1 MNEQDNTPNEPAFL
15 THLIELRDRLLRSVL
30 VIIVLLMPLLY
41 FANELYSLL
50 AEPLLRHMPQG
61 TQMIATE
68 VASPF
73 LTPFK
78 LALIASIFIAVPYL
92 LYQGWAFIAPG
103 LYQHEQKLVIPLMVS
118 STLLFYAGIAF
129 AYYVVF
135 PLVFGF
141 FIGVA
146 PEGVAVMTD
155 ISKYLDFVLKLFIAF
170 GIAFEVPIATILM
183 CWTGMTTP
191 EKLAEKRAYVI
202 VGAFVIGM
210 LMTPPDIISQTL
222 LAMPMWILFEA
233 GLFFARRLPK
243 RNRDEYDDND
253 ESDTENSIMP
263 PVATATTA
271 AAATVDDSAPYKA
284 TQQESEQDD
293 SASDVDAEEVEEE
306 DPYEEMTDEEMDA
319 ELDRVDAEMSSF
331 DDDEEE
337 KPDSE
342 ASDTDATTDEKD
354 KKE

>member
-1 MNEQDNTPNEPAFL
+1 MTDQADNQDDSSLF

-30 VIIVLLMPLLY
+30 VILALLIPLFYFGNDLY
-41 FANELYSLL
+41 TFV

-61 TQMIATE
+61 THMIATE

-78 LALIASIFIAVPYL
+78 LALIAAVFLAVPYL
-92 LYQGWAFIAPG
+92 LYQAWAFIAPG
-103 LYQHEQKLVIPLMVS
+103 LYQHERRLALPLVVS
-118 STLLFYAGIAF
+118 STVLFYAGIAF

-146 PEGVAVMTD
+146 PEGVEVMTD

-191 EKLAEKRAYVI
+191 DKLAAKRPYII

-210 LMTPPDIISQTL
+210 LMTPPDVISQTL
-222 LAMPMWILFEA
+222 LALPMWFLFEL
-233 GLFFARRLPK
+233 GIFFARRMPT
-243 RNRDEYDDND
+243 RGEQAGDDGDED
-253 ESDTENSIMP
+253 ELEPSIASP
-263 PVATATTA
+263 AQQA
-271 AAATVDDSAPYKA
+271 AAATAATTASAEA
-284 TQQESEQDD
+284 
-293 SASDVDAEEVEEE
+293 
-306 DPYEEMTDEEMDA
+306 DEEPYVAPSEDEMEA
-319 ELDRVDAEMSSF
+319 ELDRIEAE
-331 DDDEEE
+331 
-337 KPDSE
+337 E
-342 ASDTDATTDEKD
+342 AAGDTDGSSGEDETAPGDRPKRD
-354 KKE
+354 

>member
-1 MNEQDNTPNEPAFL
+1 MSEQDNTPTEPAFL

-30 VIIVLLMPLLY
+30 VVIILLMPLLY
-41 FANELYSLL
+41 FANDLYSML
-50 AEPLLRHMPQG
+50 AEPLLRHMPAG

-78 LALIASIFIAVPYL
+78 LALIAAIFVAVPYL
-92 LYQGWAFIAPG
+92 LYQAWAFIAPG
-103 LYQHEQKLVIPLMVS
+103 LYQHERKLIIPLLAS
-118 STLLFYAGIAF
+118 STVLFYAGIAF

-191 EKLAEKRAYVI
+191 DKLAEKRAYVI

-210 LMTPPDIISQTL
+210 LMTPPDVVSQTL
-222 LAMPMWILFEA
+222 LALPMWMLFEV
-233 GLFFARRLPK
+233 GLFFARRMPK
-243 RNRDEYDDND
+243 RDVDDYDDSED
-253 ESDTENSIMP
+253 DSENSMMP
-263 PVATATTA
+263 PA
-271 AAATVDDSAPYKA
+271 AAQAAKSATSTSVTKDPEPYKA
-284 TQQESEQDD
+284 TKGRAEPD
-293 SASDVDAEEVEEE
+293 STAAGEDYAEE
-306 DPYEEMTDEEMDA
+306 PYVALTDEEMEA
-319 ELDRVDAEMSSF
+319 ELDRM
-331 DDDEEE
+331 DEEE
-337 KPDSE
+337 NE
-342 ASDTDATTDEKD
+342 AEEIKSSRAKADEEKD
-354 KKE
+354 KK

>member
-1 MNEQDNTPNEPAFL
+1 MNEQDNTPQEPAFVS
-15 THLIELRDRLLRSVL
+15 HLIELRDRLLRSVL

-78 LALIASIFIAVPYL
+78 LALIAAIFIAVPYL

-170 GIAFEVPIATILM
+170 GLAFEVPIATILM

-210 LMTPPDIISQTL
+210 LMTPPDIISQSL
-222 LAMPMWILFEA
+222 LALPMWLLFEV
-233 GLFFARRLPK
+233 GLFFARRMPK
-243 RNRDEYDDND
+243 RDRGEYEDTDD
-253 ESDTENSIMP
+253 ESVTENSIMP
-263 PVATATTA
+263 PVATAT
-271 AAATVDDSAPYKA
+271 VDDPEPYKA
-284 TQQESEQDD
+284 TKQAAEQAD
-293 SASDVDAEEVEEE
+293 STSVDVDAEEAEEE
-306 DPYEEMTDEEMDA
+306 EPYEEMTDEEMDA

-331 DDDEEE
+331 DDEDES
-337 KPDSE
+337 DSE
-342 ASDTDATTDEKD
+342 ATDADSATDDKD

>member
-1 MNEQDNTPNEPAFL
+1 MNEQDNSAAEPAFL

-41 FANELYSLL
+41 FANDLYSLL
-50 AEPLLRHMPQG
+50 AEPLLRHMPAG

-78 LALIASIFIAVPYL
+78 LALIAAIFIAVPYL
-92 LYQGWAFIAPG
+92 LYQAWAFIAPG
-103 LYQHEQKLVIPLMVS
+103 LYQHEQKLVIPLLVS
-118 STLLFYAGIAF
+118 STLLFYSGIAF

-141 FIGVA
+141 FIGIA

-170 GIAFEVPIATILM
+170 GVAFEVPIATILM

-191 EKLAEKRAYVI
+191 DKLAEKRAYVI

-210 LMTPPDIISQTL
+210 LMTPPDIISQSL
-222 LAMPMWILFEA
+222 LALPMWMLFEV
-233 GLFFARRLPK
+233 GLFFARRMPK
-243 RNRDEYDDND
+243 RDEYADDD
-253 ESDTENSIMP
+253 SENSIMSP
-263 PVATATTA
+263 
-271 AAATVDDSAPYKA
+271 AAATVAETSGTEDPVSYKA
-284 TQQESEQDD
+284 TQQKAEQDSTVAD
-293 SASDVDAEEVEEE
+293 ESDEGEE
-306 DPYEEMTDEEMDA
+306 PYQELTDEEMEA
-319 ELDRVDAEMSSF
+319 ELDRM
-331 DDDEEE
+331 DDDEADEE
-337 KPDSE
+337 TTD
-342 ASDTDATTDEKD
+342 SDTSAEDKDKDEK
-354 KKE
+354 K

>member
-15 THLIELRDRLLRSVL
+15 SHLIELRDRLLHSVL
-30 VIIVLLMPLLY
+30 AIIVLLMPLLY

-50 AEPLLRHMPQG
+50 AEPLLRHMPEG

-78 LALIASIFIAVPYL
+78 LALIAAIFLAVPYL

-103 LYQHEQKLVIPLMVS
+103 LYEREQKLAIPLMVS
-118 STLLFYAGIAF
+118 STILFYSGIAF

-170 GIAFEVPIATILM
+170 GIAFEVPIATILL

-191 EKLAEKRAYVI
+191 AKLAEKRAYVI

-222 LAMPMWILFEA
+222 LALPMWLLFES
-233 GLFFARRLPK
+233 GLFFARRLPTRVK
-243 RNRDEYDDND
+243 DEYDYDD
-253 ESDTENSIMP
+253 DDDGADSETENSIMP
-263 PVATATTA
+263 PAATTTA
-271 AAATVDDSAPYKA
+271 AEDEPAATSDKDDS
-284 TQQESEQDD
+284 QSSD
-293 SASDVDAEEVEEE
+293 STSDEIVDEE
-306 DPYEEMTDEEMDA
+306 DAFEEMTEEEMEA
-319 ELDRVDAEMSSF
+319 ELDNMEGF
-331 DDDEEE
+331 EDDNEDEEPE
-337 KPDSE
+337 SD
-342 ASDTDATTDEKD
+342 ASDDADGDKD

>member
-1 MNEQDNTPNEPAFL
+1 MSEQDNTPTEPAFL

-30 VIIVLLMPLLY
+30 VIVLLLLPLLY
-41 FANELYSLL
+41 FANDLYSLL

-78 LALIASIFIAVPYL
+78 LALIAAIFIAVPYL
-92 LYQGWAFIAPG
+92 LYQAWAFIAPG
-103 LYQHEQKLVIPLMVS
+103 LYQHEQKLVIPLMLS

-141 FIGVA
+141 FIGIA

-210 LMTPPDIISQTL
+210 LMTPPDIISQSL
-222 LAMPMWILFEA
+222 LAIPMWMLFEA
-233 GLFFARRLPK
+233 GLFFARRMPK
-243 RNRDEYDDND
+243 RSEGEYADSDDEA
-253 ESDTENSIMP
+253 ENTIMP
-263 PVATATTA
+263 SAATTA
-271 AAATVDDSAPYKA
+271 TIADTAAETSAAVDEP
-284 TQQESEQDD
+284 EVEQDSTIAD
-293 SASDVDAEEVEEE
+293 ESVSDEEE
-306 DPYEEMTDEEMDA
+306 PYEELTDEEMEA
-319 ELDRVDAEMSSF
+319 ELDRMDEDDE
-331 DDDEEE
+331 DDDEADEE
-337 KPDSE
+337 TTSPDTSAE
-342 ASDTDATTDEKD
+342 DKD
-354 KKE
+354 KK

>member
-1 MNEQDNTPNEPAFL
+1 MSEQDNTPKEPAFL
-15 THLIELRDRLLRSVL
+15 SHLIELRDRLLRSVL
-30 VIIVLLMPLLY
+30 VVVLLLLPLLY
-41 FANELYSLL
+41 FANDLYSLL

-78 LALIASIFIAVPYL
+78 LALIAAIFIAVPYL
-92 LYQGWAFIAPG
+92 LYQAWAFIAPG

-141 FIGVA
+141 FIGIA

-191 EKLAEKRAYVI
+191 DKLAEKRAYVI

-210 LMTPPDIISQTL
+210 LMTPPDIVSQTL
-222 LAMPMWILFEA
+222 LAMPMWMLFEA
-233 GLFFARRLPK
+233 GLFFARRMPK
-243 RNRDEYDDND
+243 RDADEYADSDV
-253 ESDTENSIMP
+253 ESETENTIMP
-263 PVATATTA
+263 PA
-271 AAATVDDSAPYKA
+271 AAATAAIADTAVEASEAVEGS
-284 TQQESEQDD
+284 ESEPEATV
-293 SASDVDAEEVEEE
+293 SAEGGLEEE
-306 DPYEEMTDEEMDA
+306 EPYEELSDEEMEA
-319 ELDRVDAEMSSF
+319 ELDRMDEE
-331 DDDEEE
+331 DEDDEVIEE
-337 KPDSE
+337 TTKPD
-342 ASDTDATTDEKD
+342 ASARDKD
-354 KKE
+354 KKQ

>member
-1 MNEQDNTPNEPAFL
+1 MSEQDNTPTEPAFL

-30 VIIVLLMPLLY
+30 VIVLLLLPLLY
-41 FANELYSLL
+41 FANDLYSLL

-78 LALIASIFIAVPYL
+78 LALIAAIFIAVPYL
-92 LYQGWAFIAPG
+92 LYQAWAFIAPG
-103 LYQHEQKLVIPLMVS
+103 LYQHEQKLVIPLLVS

-129 AYYVVF
+129 AYYIVF

-202 VGAFVIGM
+202 VGAFIIGM

-222 LAMPMWILFEA
+222 LALPMWMLFEV
-233 GLFFARRLPK
+233 GLFFSRRMPK
-243 RNRDEYDDND
+243 RDADEYADDSS
-253 ESDTENSIMP
+253 EEAEHSIMP
-263 PVATATTA
+263 DTA
-271 AAATVDDSAPYKA
+271 AAAATTTDSPQEPASAAEKVEGDD
-284 TQQESEQDD
+284 E
-293 SASDVDAEEVEEE
+293 
-306 DPYEEMTDEEMDA
+306 PYEELTDEEMEA
-319 ELDRVDAEMSSF
+319 ELDRMEKEDEA
-331 DDDEEE
+331 DEETDDTDTPPKDKGE
-337 KPDSE
+337 KP
-342 ASDTDATTDEKD
+342 
-354 KKE
+354 

>member
-1 MNEQDNTPNEPAFL
+1 MSEQDNTPQEPAFL
-15 THLIELRDRLLRSVL
+15 SHLIELRDRLLRSVL
-30 VIIVLLMPLLY
+30 VIVLLLLPLLY
-41 FANELYSLL
+41 FANDLYSLL

-78 LALIASIFIAVPYL
+78 LALIAAIFIAVPYL
-92 LYQGWAFIAPG
+92 LYQAWAFIAPG
-103 LYQHEQKLVIPLMVS
+103 LYQHERKLVIPLMAS
-118 STLLFYAGIAF
+118 STLLFYTGIAF

-141 FIGVA
+141 FIGIA

-191 EKLAEKRAYVI
+191 DKLAEKRAYVI

-210 LMTPPDIISQTL
+210 LMTPPDIISQSL
-222 LAMPMWILFEA
+222 LAMPMWMLFEA
-233 GLFFARRLPK
+233 GLFFARRMPK
-243 RNRDEYDDND
+243 RGEDEYA
-253 ESDTENSIMP
+253 ESEEEAESENSIMP
-263 PVATATTA
+263 S
-271 AAATVDDSAPYKA
+271 AAATAAVAGDPEPYKA
-284 TQQESEQDD
+284 TRQKAEQDE
-293 SASDVDAEEVEEE
+293 SGLEEE
-306 DPYEEMTDEEMDA
+306 EPYEELSDEEMEA
-319 ELDRVDAEMSSF
+319 ELDRMDEEDEA
-331 DDDEEE
+331 DDEADEE
-337 KPDSE
+337 AAE
-342 ASDTDATTDEKD
+342 SDRSAEDKD
-354 KKE
+354 KKQ

>member
-1 MNEQDNTPNEPAFL
+1 MNEQDNTPEQPAFVS
-15 THLIELRDRLLRSVL
+15 HLIELRDRLLRSVL
-30 VIIVLLMPLLY
+30 VVIVLLMPLLY

-222 LAMPMWILFEA
+222 LAMPMWMLFEA
-233 GLFFARRLPK
+233 GLFFARRMPK
-243 RNRDEYDDND
+243 RNQDEHGDGDDEP
-253 ESDTENSIMP
+253 ESASENSIMP
-263 PVATATTA
+263 PVAS
-271 AAATVDDSAPYKA
+271 AAATVDDPALSKA
-284 TQQESEQDD
+284 TQQAREQDAST
-293 SASDVDAEEVEEE
+293 SADIEPEEAEEE
-306 DPYEEMTDEEMDA
+306 DPYEEMTDEEMEA
-319 ELDRVDAEMSSF
+319 ELDRVDAEMSRF
-331 DDDEEE
+331 DEDEDES
-337 KPDSE
+337 DSE
-342 ASDTDATTDEKD
+342 ATDIDAATDEKD
-354 KKE
+354 KKD